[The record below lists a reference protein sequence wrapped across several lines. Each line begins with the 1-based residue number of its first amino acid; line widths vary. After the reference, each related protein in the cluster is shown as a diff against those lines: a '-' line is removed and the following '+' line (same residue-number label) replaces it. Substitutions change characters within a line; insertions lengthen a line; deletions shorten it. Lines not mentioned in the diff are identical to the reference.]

1 MIPQDTVDKILDS
14 AQIVDVISDFVSLK
28 RRGANYIA
36 CCPFHN
42 EKTPSFYVS
51 PAKGIYKCFGC
62 GKSGT
67 AVGFVMEHESM
78 TYVEALKYLARK
90 YGIEVKEKEDSPEE
104 IAARQRNESLL
115 LVMDYTE
122 QFFKDS
128 LKTQEGRSIGYAYF
142 RSRGLE
148 DATIEKYGLG
158 WSPKSGHALAEAAL
172 AKGYKEEFL
181 TATGVCIKRNDGSL
195 IDKFYDR
202 AMFPIHSV
210 SGRVI
215 AFGGR
220 TLRSD
225 YKTANIGKY
234 VNSPETE
241 IYDKSRSL
249 YGIYFAKSEIS
260 KLDKC
265 YLVEGYLDVLSMH
278 QLGITNVVASSGT
291 SLTVP
296 QIRLIKKFT
305 DNVTI
310 MYDGDAAGIHA
321 ALRGIGLILKEGL
334 NVRVVLLPDGDDP
347 DSYSQK
353 HNLEEVQAFLQA
365 NEQDFIE
372 YKTDLLLGQSGND
385 PLKKAELINDIADT
399 IALIPDQ
406 IKRAVYVQSA
416 AVKFGINEDAL
427 YARILNTRQKMID
440 DERKEAERERMREE
454 RQARANAGP
463 QSAGANAGGQS
474 IPLPEDYGEPA
485 GDGYMDGQMEPVD
498 VPVPVDTAPV
508 RANAGGVYLENP
520 VMAPV
525 ERDLLKF
532 ILVSGLDTMDFESD
546 SEFYDSEKTTAA
558 DFIRDA
564 IEEHPFSNS
573 LYARTFDEYFKLYDA
588 DATLGQDDIIRSLM
602 NSPDREM
609 ASLVGDLVEEKYRL
623 TVKNFSDAMTSQS
636 SFLVIQV
643 PKAIMVYNSKIVRS
657 QELALAARL
666 KELGRMEKTPETMA
680 EEAEILMK
688 FQKVAELRKKI
699 VGKLGRVQ

>member
-427 YARILNTRQKMID
+427 YVRILNTRQKMID

-474 IPLPEDYGEPA
+474 VPLPEDYGEPA

-498 VPVPVDTAPV
+498 VPVPADTAPA

-680 EEAEILMK
+680 EEAEILVK
-688 FQKVAELRKKI
+688 FQKVVELRKKI